1 MRDRLP
7 SVPQVFGIP
16 PCGRRTARR
25 GVSRAILVPVAV
37 DIADIKQV
45 VSEAAD
51 LALLYYGKV
60 SRSIKADLSVVCE
73 ADVAVETFL
82 RHALTSLAPG
92 YGYIGEET
100 EESHGAVEG
109 ETHAWVVDA
118 LDGSRSFVARMPAW
132 MPAACLVRGDTP
144 VAGAAVSP
152 VTGELFWADEKGP
165 AYCNEEELRPVA
177 PLALEPNSF
186 IAGPTNHHRLFSI
199 DFPGR
204 VYSFG
209 APIYQMC
216 LVAKGSLSGLVFD
229 PAINLWDL
237 ALPTL
242 LFEKVGA
249 TMTYLSG
256 RPVVLSELMNRE
268 VVPEPVLAGHPETV
282 AMLQERIT
290 YRG

>member
-1 MRDRLP
+1 MRKAGA
-7 SVPQVFGIP
+7 SVLRV
-16 PCGRRTARR
+16 
-25 GVSRAILVPVAV
+25 RAILVPVAV
-37 DIADIKQV
+37 DIADIRQV
-45 VSEAAD
+45 VSEAAE

-60 SRSIKADLSVVCE
+60 SRSIKADLSVVSE
-73 ADVAVETFL
+73 ADAAVESFL
-82 RHALTSLAPG
+82 RLALTSLAPE

-100 EESHGAVEG
+100 EESHEAAEG
-109 ETHAWVVDA
+109 EAHAWVVDA

-132 MPAACLVRGDTP
+132 MPAVCLMHGDTP

-152 VTGELFWADEKGP
+152 VTGELFWAGEQGP
-165 AYCNEEELRPVA
+165 AYCNDDELGPVL
-177 PLALEPNSF
+177 PLALEPNAF
-186 IAGPTNHHRLFSI
+186 IAGPTNHHRLFTV

-216 LVAKGSLSGLVFD
+216 LVAKGSLSGLFFD

-249 TMTYLSG
+249 TLVYASG
-256 RPVVLSELMNRE
+256 NPVELSELMNRD
-268 VVPEPVLAGHPETV
+268 VVPEPVFAGHPETV
-282 AMLQERIT
+282 AMLRERVT
-290 YRG
+290 VRG